1 MPMKRLLAACVYV
14 FLMVSAAYGDSWILK
29 PEVTDNE
36 FTFGDTRIV
45 LHYDS
50 TQSRNYPQ
58 YTLRI
63 HEKDKLAAEHDG
75 IGFEKLFVSPDKGF
89 FLGVSNRGL
98 IKDAYVV
105 FDRQGKILKKQP
117 HDPKKVHYKSM
128 SVTLLRLWYDA
139 DNPDVKFDV
148 VDGVLRD
155 VTINAADGKRV
166 SLLDKAAE
174 KP

>member
-1 MPMKRLLAACVYV
+1 MKRLLVAC
-14 FLMVSAAYGDSWILK
+14 FILLATGSAASGDKWILP

-36 FTFGDTRIV
+36 FKFGDTRV
-45 LHYDS
+45 VVHYDS
-50 TQSRNYPQ
+50 TQDQQFPK

-63 HEKDKLAAEHDG
+63 YEKDKLAAEHDG
-75 IGFEKLFVSPDKGF
+75 IGFEKLLVSPDNAF
-89 FLGVSNRGL
+89 FVGVSNRGL
-98 IKDAYVV
+98 TKIAYVV

-117 HDPKKVHYKSM
+117 HDPKKVHYTFM
-128 SVTLLRLWYDA
+128 SVTLVREWYDA
-139 DNPDVKFDV
+139 KNSDAKFDV

-166 SLLDKAAE
+166 SLLDRAAAE